1 MKKPAKRPALR
12 ARLFWLVLAIL
23 AILLA
28 ALLSW
33 KPGQSKIANPKS
45 KIPPSPADQERAL
58 RAEQLQAAEKLV
70 AAFPHSDDA
79 VYLLGL
85 THNEQG
91 DSATAVNYWQRSLE
105 LDATRADA
113 HDSLGYAFLLRDE
126 YEKAETSFR
135 KALELDPTLATAN
148 FRLAN
153 TLVHQGKMREAA
165 AILEKANSLS
175 AEGHRLLGEAYQHLK
190 EFPKARA
197 SYEAAIHA
205 NTNLAEAY
213 YGLSK
218 VLLQL
223 GDEDKSRECWA
234 NFSALKA
241 QKDQHARDVR
251 ATYDPL
257 SITKRSVAQTLTDVG
272 RVYVINKRP
281 HDAEE
286 LWLRAAAL
294 DPANTLCRLQ
304 LAIHYH
310 QTRQYPKALQYYQ
323 EVARADPTDAL
334 VQMNIG
340 RVCLQLNQ
348 LTLAEEAFQ
357 KVVQLAPDRP
367 EGHAALAQLRAQKK

>member
-1 MKKPAKRPALR
+1 MKKPAKRPFWLALCLSG
-12 ARLFWLVLAIL
+12 AALVLAL
-23 AILLA
+23 F
-28 ALLSW
+28 LS
-33 KPGQSKIANPKS
+33 KPTQSKVEN
-45 KIPPSPADQERAL
+45 SPGAADQERAL
-58 RAEQLQAAEKLV
+58 RTEQLRAAEKLI
-70 AAFPHSDDA
+70 AIFPQSDDA

-91 DSATAVNYWQRSLE
+91 DSASAVKYWERSLE
-105 LDATRADA
+105 LDGTRADA

-126 YEKAETSFR
+126 YEKAEICFR
-135 KALELDPTLATAN
+135 KALEIDPALATAN

-175 AEGHRLLGEAYQHLK
+175 AEGHRLLGEAYQSLK
-190 EFPKARA
+190 EYDKAKT
-197 SYEAAIHA
+197 SYETAIHA

-218 VLLQL
+218 VLLQS

-234 NFSALKA
+234 KFSTLKA
-241 QKDQHARDVR
+241 QKDQQARDMR

-281 HDAEE
+281 QDAEA

-294 DPANTLCRLQ
+294 DPANILCRLQ

-310 QTRQYPKALQYYQ
+310 QTQQYQKALQYYQ
-323 EVARADPTDAL
+323 DVGRADPNDAL
-334 VQMNIG
+334 VQLNIG
-340 RVCLQLNQ
+340 RVCLKLNH
-348 LTLAEEAFQ
+348 LTLAEEAFK

-367 EGHAALAQLRAQKK
+367 EGHAALAQVRAQRK

>member
-1 MKKPAKRPALR
+1 MKMPAKEPARR
-12 ARLFWLVLAIL
+12 ARPFWLALGIF
-23 AILLA
+23 A
-28 ALLSW
+28 ALLLVAFLW
-33 KPGQSKIANPKS
+33 KPRQPPVESE
-45 KIPPSPADQERAL
+45 IPPSPADQERGL
-58 RAEQLQAAEKLV
+58 RAEQLQSAEKLV
-70 AAFPHSDDA
+70 AAFPQSDDA

-91 DSATAVNYWQRSLE
+91 DSATAVKCWEHSLE
-105 LDATRADA
+105 LDGTRADA
-113 HDSLGYAFLLRDE
+113 HDSLGYAFLLRDD

-135 KALELDPTLATAN
+135 KALEIDPTLATAN

-165 AILEKANSLS
+165 DILERASSLS

-190 EFPKARA
+190 ELEKAKT
-197 SYEAAIHA
+197 SYQTAIHA

-223 GDEDKSRECWA
+223 GDEEKSRECWA
-234 NFSALKA
+234 KFSALKA
-241 QKDQHARDVR
+241 QKEQQARDMR
-251 ATYDPL
+251 STYDPL

-281 HDAEE
+281 QDAEE

-304 LAIHYH
+304 LAIHYQ
-310 QTRQYPKALQYYQ
+310 QTGQLSRALQYYQ
-323 EVARADPTDAL
+323 EVALADPNDAL
-334 VQMNIG
+334 VQLNMG
-340 RVCLQLNQ
+340 HVCLKLNQ
-348 LTLAEEAFQ
+348 LTLAEEAFK
-357 KVVQLAPDRP
+357 KVVQLAPERP
-367 EGHAALAQLRAQKK
+367 EGHAALAQVRAQRK